1 MFKAILHSHI
11 DEMGQMPALFNK
23 KSTKRVG
30 DARWN
35 LMSRG
40 DMDERVN
47 VFFSCNNLHISHITC
62 SHHKKMHKPN
72 QTYGRN
78 IVSYICWPISGQIRF
93 FFPLHVYP
101 NTTTNPDS
109 IRDKNAI
116 PTKCFQAF
124 LSVESHSFNLAIA
137 TGAAGAV
144 AVAMFIYND
153 FRHKLRPKCKWRSA
167 FQVVSFFQYFFSLSR
182 SSLDTISHYW
192 INRPFRMTKM
202 NCEKNER
209 SDMLCCRRTNQYK
222 TQSRICKQTVNSNV

>member
-78 IVSYICWPISGQIRF
+78 IVSYIC
-93 FFPLHVYP
+93 
-101 NTTTNPDS
+101 
-109 IRDKNAI
+109 
-116 PTKCFQAF
+116 
-124 LSVESHSFNLAIA
+124 
-137 TGAAGAV
+137 
-144 AVAMFIYND
+144 
-153 FRHKLRPKCKWRSA
+153 
-167 FQVVSFFQYFFSLSR
+167 
-182 SSLDTISHYW
+182 
-192 INRPFRMTKM
+192 
-202 NCEKNER
+202 
-209 SDMLCCRRTNQYK
+209 
-222 TQSRICKQTVNSNV
+222 